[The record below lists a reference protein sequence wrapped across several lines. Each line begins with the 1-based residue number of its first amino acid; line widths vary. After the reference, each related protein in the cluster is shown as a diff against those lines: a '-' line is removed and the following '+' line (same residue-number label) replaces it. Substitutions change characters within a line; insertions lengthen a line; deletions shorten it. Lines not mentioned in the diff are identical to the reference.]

1 VARSEADR
9 GRSAERPSEIP
20 AHGWRDIFWRLWAQ
34 IGQDNVS
41 IIAAGVAF
49 YGLLAVFP
57 AITAFVSLFGLF
69 ADPAAVQAQ
78 FANLQGGIP
87 AEAWTLINDQ
97 LSAVMAAGSRSL
109 GISALVALAIALYS
123 AGAGVRALMTAL
135 NIAYNEE
142 EKRSFIRFYLTA
154 FVFTLGI
161 AALGLL
167 SLGVIVA
174 VPVILNLI
182 RLGGVA
188 GALVK
193 LLPWLVLAMFII
205 VALGVLYR
213 YGASRAEP
221 KTRWV
226 SWGAVLATVLWI
238 GASLLFSVYVA
249 NFGSYNETYGA
260 LGAVVVLLMWF
271 WISAFIVLIGAE
283 LNAEM
288 EHQTERDTTTGSPR
302 PRGERGAYV
311 ADHVGKVP

>member
-288 EHQTERDTTTGSPR
+288 EHQTERDTTTGSSR

-311 ADHVGKVP
+311 ADHVGKIP

>member
-1 VARSEADR
+1 
-9 GRSAERPSEIP
+9 
-20 AHGWRDIFWRLWAQ
+20 
-34 IGQDNVS
+34 
-41 IIAAGVAF
+41 
-49 YGLLAVFP
+49 VFP

-288 EHQTERDTTTGSPR
+288 EHQTERDTTTGSSR

-311 ADHVGKVP
+311 ADHVGKIP